1 MVEVSSILTRNGL
14 WNILCEQYWERNFK
28 FTIGATHVHTVKYL
42 WDEDSPTV
50 EMTSDEND
58 TIVDTEN
65 YQSEVETG

>member
-1 MVEVSSILTRNGL
+1 M
-14 WNILCEQYWERNFK
+14 
-28 FTIGATHVHTVKYL
+28 HTVKYL